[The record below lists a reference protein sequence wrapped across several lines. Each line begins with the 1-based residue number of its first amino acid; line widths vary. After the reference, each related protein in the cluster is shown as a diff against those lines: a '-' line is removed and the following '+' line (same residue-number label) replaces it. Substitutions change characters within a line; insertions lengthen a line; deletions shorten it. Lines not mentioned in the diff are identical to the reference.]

1 MNRIYRLNI
10 ALRTMKDSWKI
21 SLILT
26 LIFMGM
32 AGMYCAAYT
41 AFEGSLEDMFGMFEG
56 EFAFLRGFEHM
67 STYPGFLTMEL
78 YEIFWILIL
87 GMLLGFLAASLISK
101 EVEGKTIELLMSNP
115 VSRKQLV
122 VEKYLGLIPFILLI
136 NGATML
142 TIFGVTA
149 AIGQELNVG
158 YLVMTHVVSVP
169 YFLAIAGMG
178 LLVSVIIDEKM
189 KASMITIALIMGMYI
204 FESISLLLPDY
215 ESMGYLSLTHYYIP
229 ADILIEG
236 HVDAWGIVVL
246 VLVALICVIVSMVY
260 FDYRNI
266 EVS

>member
-1 MNRIYRLNI
+1 MNRMLRLNI
-10 ALRTMKDSWKI
+10 AMRTMKDNWKI

-26 LIFMGM
+26 LLFMAM
-32 AGMYCAAYT
+32 ASMYCAAYT
-41 AFEGSLEDMFGMFEG
+41 AFEGSLDDMFGMFEG

-101 EVEGKTIELLMSNP
+101 EVEAKTIDLLMSNP

-122 VEKYLGLIPFILLI
+122 LEKYLGLVPFILFI

-142 TIFGVTA
+142 TIYGVTA
-149 AIGQELNVG
+149 AIGEELNVG
-158 YLVMTHVVSVP
+158 YLLMTHAVSIP
-169 YFLAIAGMG
+169 YFLAIASMG
-178 LLVSVIIDEKM
+178 LLVSVLIDEKM
-189 KASMITIALIMGMYI
+189 KASMITIAIIIGMYI

-215 ESMGYLSLTHYYIP
+215 ESIGYLSLTHYYIP

-236 HVDAWGIVVL
+236 HVDIVGVGVL
-246 VLVALICVIVSMVY
+246 VLVALICLIVSMVY

-266 EVS
+266 VVS